1 MREEEA
7 IWISHLTRQ
16 SFINSLWAM
25 IVPDW
30 ANGIICIAVFQVNI
44 QVFLFV
50 LNYSFSSSRFSALRS
65 IIRRL
70 LNCRNEAHP
79 ASIGSLKNQVLA
91 LTRFISQTNPNAL
104 RTISSSSVSA
114 FFSTCWHHRTTSMYY
129 FNPYYNTHVRQS
141 PLVAKQNKMDVVYHA
156 RLSFITY
163 AHESFR
169 SSYPLYKIMIQTW

>member
-79 ASIGSLKNQVLA
+79 LVVWKTKQVA
-91 LTRFISQTNPNAL
+91 LTRISQTQTPSADRKKKNQSAAAL
-104 RTISSSSVSA
+104 FPLFSQHADIIALLCTISLLQYS
-114 FFSTCWHHRTTSMYY
+114 C
-129 FNPYYNTHVRQS
+129 QS
-141 PLVAKQNKMDVVYHA
+141 PLVAKQKMDVVYHA

-169 SSYPLYKIMIQTW
+169 SYPLYSNRV